1 MTNNDE
7 VREFAAAHGGVV
19 PAFELERLGLTANQI
34 RSKVR
39 RHGWV
44 SLGRGAYRLFPT
56 RDHRDSLLAAVTV
69 LERAVVSHESAAE
82 IHGFSRLPKGKA
94 IVTVHSRTTHKFR
107 FDEVLAHRNSR
118 PRPLPRDGRW
128 CPSGHDGRADG
139 GGSCG
144 AAPSEAHRSNRGR
157 PGESWVLDFSM
168 LMQIAESVARKGKPG
183 TVTMRTVIEER
194 GGAMRAQSELERRA
208 RALIESAGLPQPIHE
223 FAIPW
228 APERRF
234 DDAYPDAKLA
244 IEWDSRR
251 FHGQL
256 EAFEADQKTR
266 SHCGDSWLEGRTF
279 HLGGYR
285 GPSSRGHRL
294 DQAASRSG
302 QLSTHAFPRSEVDVC
317 VRSNPG

>member
-1 MTNNDE
+1 MTKNDE
-7 VREFAAAHGGVV
+7 VREFAASHGGVV
-19 PAFELERLGLTANQI
+19 PASELERLGITPNQI

-44 SLGRGAYRLFPT
+44 SLGRGAYRLFPA
-56 RDHRDSLLAAVTV
+56 RDHRDNLLAAVTV

-107 FDEVLAHRNSR
+107 FDEVLAHRTHDLDPSHVTVVGA
-118 PRPLPRDGRW
+118 LPVTTVERTVVDL
-128 CPSGHDGRADG
+128 
-139 GGSCG
+139 
-144 AAPSEAHRSNRGR
+144 AAPRHPKHIGAIVDDLVSRGL
-157 PGESWVLDFSM
+157 LDFSM

-234 DDAYPDAKLA
+234 DDAYPHAKLA

-251 FHGQL
+251 YHGQL
-256 EAFEADQKTR
+256 EAFEADRRRDRAAAIHGWRVVRFTWEDLEVR
-266 SHCGDSWLEGRTF
+266 PREVIDSI
-279 HLGGYR
+279 
-285 GPSSRGHRL
+285 RL
-294 DQAASRSG
+294 LLARAS
-302 QLSTHAFPRSEVDVC
+302 
-317 VRSNPG
+317 

>member
-7 VREFAAAHGGVV
+7 VREFAASHGGVV
-19 PAFELERLGLTANQI
+19 PALELDRLGFTPNQI

-44 SLGRGAYRLFPT
+44 SLGRGAYRLFPA
-56 RDHRDSLLAAVTV
+56 RDHRDSLLGAVTV

-107 FDEVLAHRNSR
+107 FDEVLAHRTHDLD
-118 PRPLPRDGRW
+118 PAHVTVVGALPVTTVERTVVDL
-128 CPSGHDGRADG
+128 
-139 GGSCG
+139 
-144 AAPSEAHRSNRGR
+144 AAPRHPKHIGAIVDDLVSRGL
-157 PGESWVLDFSM
+157 LDFTA

-208 RALIESAGLPQPIHE
+208 RALIESSGLPQPLPE

-234 DDAYPDAKLA
+234 DDAYPEVKLA

-251 FHGQL
+251 YHGQL
-256 EAFEADQKTR
+256 EAFEADR
-266 SHCGDSWLEGRTF
+266 RRDRTAAIHGWTVVRF
-279 HLGGYR
+279 TWAD
-285 GPSSRGHRL
+285 L
-294 DQAASRSG
+294 DQRPHEVLDSIRLLLARAS
-302 QLSTHAFPRSEVDVC
+302 
-317 VRSNPG
+317 